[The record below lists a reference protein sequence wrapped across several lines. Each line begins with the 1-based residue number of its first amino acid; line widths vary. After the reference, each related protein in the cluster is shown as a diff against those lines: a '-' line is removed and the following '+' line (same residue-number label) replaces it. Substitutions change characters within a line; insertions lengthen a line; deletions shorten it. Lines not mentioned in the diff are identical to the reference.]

1 MGLKYLMALDDN
13 SKTYLRQMDA
23 DELGKDLWPRL
34 KKGSDLFIW
43 RQGQVEPYAVKAVY
57 GAFEKSGFK
66 DLPIEVDRNYQEI
79 FKENFRKIPIFLK
92 FKFDAE
98 LQYFTSGEIDWS
110 EAQSKFVISI
120 TGAYFV
126 TTKRAACRYVVSTTD
141 RIQVTMAGHSFT
153 VYDISSGGFSAM
165 VDANKYGSMEKGT
178 IFEQVELKY
187 NVKKFVIPKV
197 VLVNVIESK
206 NENSERVKLA
216 FKFDGLKTS
225 LEDSIWVEVN
235 KSVQRL
241 AQLLG

>member
-1 MGLKYLMALDDN
+1 MGMNDN

-34 KKGSDLFIW
+34 KKGGELFIW
-43 RQGQVEPYAVKAVY
+43 KQGQVEPYTVKPLYA
-57 GAFEKSGFK
+57 AFEKSGFQA
-66 DLPIEVDRNYQEI
+66 LPIEVDRSYQVI
-79 FKENFRKIPIFLK
+79 FKESFKQTPIFLK
-92 FKFDAE
+92 FKFGPDI
-98 LQYFTSGEIDWS
+98 QYFTSGVIDWS
-110 EAQSKFVISI
+110 EEQDKFVVKI

-141 RIQVTMAGHSFT
+141 RIQITMAGHSFS
-153 VYDISSGGFSAM
+153 VFDISSGGFSTM
-165 VDANKYGSMEKGT
+165 VDTNKYGTMEKGT
-178 IFEQVELKY
+178 TFEQVELKY

-197 VLVNVIESK
+197 TLVNIIEDK
-206 NENSERVKLA
+206 NESSARVKLA
-216 FKFDGLKTS
+216 FKFEGLKVA

>member
-1 MGLKYLMALDDN
+1 MALDDN

-23 DELGKDLWPRL
+23 DELSKDLWPRL
-34 KKGSDLFIW
+34 KKGGELFIW

-79 FKENFRKIPIFLK
+79 FKETFRKIPIFLK

-110 EAQSKFVISI
+110 EAQSKFVINI
-120 TGAYFV
+120 IGAFFV
-126 TTKRAACRYVVSTTD
+126 TTKRAACRYVASTTD
-141 RIQVTMAGHSFT
+141 RIQVTMAGHSFS
-153 VYDISSGGFSAM
+153 VYDISSGGFSAL
-165 VDANKYGSMEKGT
+165 VDSNKYGSMEKGT
-178 IFEQVELKY
+178 VFEQVELKY

-197 VLVNVIESK
+197 TLVNIIDNK
-206 NENSERVKLA
+206 NENTGRVKLA
-216 FKFDGLKTS
+216 FKFEGLKTS